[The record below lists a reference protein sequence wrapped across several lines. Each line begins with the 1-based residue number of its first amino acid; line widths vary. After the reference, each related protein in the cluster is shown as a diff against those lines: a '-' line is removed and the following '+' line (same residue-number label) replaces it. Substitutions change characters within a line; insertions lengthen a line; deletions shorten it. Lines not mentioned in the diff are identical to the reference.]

1 VKGVFAFG
9 SVGTLAFTLASQGVI
24 RQFISGLLLI
34 FSNKMYVGDNVTFG
48 DGTAGRVTKLG
59 FMETILRNSDNTVT
73 RVPNALLAEQ
83 KISNVSRVR
92 QSQVKQTLRFH
103 YEDAD
108 KLPQVIDD
116 IKEEIKK
123 TCTRMI
129 TDGTRPFR
137 GTCGALRLLLL
148 CRSFGKSRIARSAH
162 IHSFFSF
169 LGQLQ

>member
-1 VKGVFAFG
+1 MKGVFAFG

-34 FSNKMYVGDNVTFG
+34 FSDKMYVGDNVTFG

-123 TCTRMI
+123 SCSRMI

-137 GTCGALRLLLL
+137 VSTLP
-148 CRSFGKSRIARSAH
+148 
-162 IHSFFSF
+162 
-169 LGQLQ
+169 